1 MPGMDIEV
9 LQRQL
14 EREKRARKEAEKIAE
29 QKTREIFI
37 ANQELK
43 KFNDSLEELV
53 KDRTAELAK
62 ARDEAVEASLI
73 KSQFLANMSHELRTP
88 LNAIIGYS
96 EMLMEDA
103 ADSGDTL
110 IAGDLEKIN
119 TAGKH
124 LLALINDILDLSKIE
139 AGKMDMFIEHCD
151 LSGVIRDVLTTVHP
165 LIVKNKNVLE
175 VDTVPDIVTN
185 TDVTKLRQILLNLLS
200 NASKFTTG
208 GTIRVSVTRQ
218 AEGERRGFLISVSD
232 TGIGMTPEQIE
243 SLFQS
248 FTQGDSSTTRKYGGT
263 GLGLAI
269 SQRFCEMMGG
279 KIYVESTYGQGS
291 TFTVW
296 LPKQTDPS
304 EEVHAPYA
312 PSSIGDGDSV
322 CKLLVIDDDP
332 AIIDLMK
339 WYAGKENWSVASAL
353 NGKDGLRLAKEWSP
367 HLITLDVLMPGMD
380 GWSVLTSLK
389 NDPELADI
397 PVMML
402 SMTNDKS
409 LGYALG
415 ASEFLTKP
423 IQRERLMPVLS
434 KYMPDPRAGSILV
447 IEDDET
453 TGEMM
458 KKLLDR
464 EGYISSSAGNGRIAL
479 ERMETAAPQ
488 LILLDLMMPEMDGFE
503 FVTRLRK
510 HKKWSSIPVIVVT
523 AKHITEE
530 DRLRLNGYVSKIIQ
544 KGAFSK
550 QELLQEISSLIAGCS
565 CK

>member
-1 MPGMDIEV
+1 
-9 LQRQL
+9 
-14 EREKRARKEAEKIAE
+14 
-29 QKTREIFI
+29 
-37 ANQELK
+37 
-43 KFNDSLEELV
+43 
-53 KDRTAELAK
+53 
-62 ARDEAVEASLI
+62 
-73 KSQFLANMSHELRTP
+73 
-88 LNAIIGYS
+88 
-96 EMLMEDA
+96 
-103 ADSGDTL
+103 
-110 IAGDLEKIN
+110 
-119 TAGKH
+119 
-124 LLALINDILDLSKIE
+124 
-139 AGKMDMFIEHCD
+139 
-151 LSGVIRDVLTTVHP
+151 
-165 LIVKNKNVLE
+165 
-175 VDTVPDIVTN
+175 
-185 TDVTKLRQILLNLLS
+185 
-200 NASKFTTG
+200 
-208 GTIRVSVTRQ
+208 
-218 AEGERRGFLISVSD
+218 
-232 TGIGMTPEQIE
+232 
-243 SLFQS
+243 
-248 FTQGDSSTTRKYGGT
+248 
-263 GLGLAI
+263 
-269 SQRFCEMMGG
+269 
-279 KIYVESTYGQGS
+279 
-291 TFTVW
+291 
-296 LPKQTDPS
+296 
-304 EEVHAPYA
+304 
-312 PSSIGDGDSV
+312 
-322 CKLLVIDDDP
+322 
-332 AIIDLMK
+332 
-339 WYAGKENWSVASAL
+339 
-353 NGKDGLRLAKEWSP
+353 
-367 HLITLDVLMPGMD
+367 MD

-479 ERMETAAPQ
+479 ERMETSAPQ

>member
-1 MPGMDIEV
+1 MSDIEV
-9 LQRQL
+9 LRRQL

-37 ANQELK
+37 ANQELQ

-53 KDRTAELAK
+53 KERTAELAK
-62 ARDEAVEASLI
+62 ARDEAIEASLF

-96 EMLMEDA
+96 EMLIEDA
-103 ADSGDTL
+103 EDSGDTA

-124 LLALINDILDLSKIE
+124 LLSLINDILDLSKIE
-139 AGKMDMFIEHCD
+139 AGKMDMFIERCD
-151 LSGVIRDVLTTVHP
+151 LSAVVHDVLTTVHP
-165 LIVKNKNVLE
+165 LLVKNNNRLE
-175 VDTVPDIVTN
+175 VDAVPDIVTN

-200 NASKFTTG
+200 NASKFTTN
-208 GTIRVSVTRQ
+208 GTIRVSVSRQ
-218 AEGERRGFLISVSD
+218 MKGDRRGFLISVAD
-232 TGIGMTPEQIE
+232 TGIGMTSEQLD
-243 SLFQS
+243 SLFQA

-279 KIYVESTYGQGS
+279 KISVESVYGEGS
-291 TFTVW
+291 TFNVW
-296 LPKQTDPS
+296 LPKQTDPLEDVRELHS
-304 EEVHAPYA
+304 
-312 PSSIGDGDSV
+312 PSSFGEGGS
-322 CKLLVIDDDP
+322 CKLLVIDDDQ

-339 WYAGKENWSVASAL
+339 WYAGKEKWSIATAM
-353 NGKDGLRLAKEWSP
+353 NGKEGLRLAKEWHP
-367 HLITLDVLMPGMD
+367 HMITLDVLMPGMD
-380 GWSVLTSLK
+380 GWSVLTALK

-423 IQRERLMPVLS
+423 IQRERLVPVLS
-434 KYMPDPRAGSILV
+434 KYMPDPEAGSILV

-458 KKLLDR
+458 TKLLER
-464 EGYISSSAGNGRIAL
+464 EGYTAGSAGNGRIAL
-479 ERMETAAPQ
+479 ERLEISAPK

-510 HKKWSSIPVIVVT
+510 HEKWSSIPVIVVT

-550 QELLQEISSLIAGCS
+550 QELLQEISSLISGCS

>member
-1 MPGMDIEV
+1 MSDIEV
-9 LQRQL
+9 LRRLL
-14 EREKRARKEAEKIAE
+14 EREKRARMEAEEIAE
-29 QKTREIFI
+29 QKTREIFN

-53 KDRTAELAK
+53 KERTAELAK
-62 ARDEAVEASLI
+62 ARDEAIEASLF

-96 EMLMEDA
+96 EMLIEDA
-103 ADSGDTL
+103 ADSGDTAA
-110 IAGDLEKIN
+110 AGDLEKIN

-124 LLALINDILDLSKIE
+124 LLTLINDILDLSKIE
-139 AGKMDMFIEHCD
+139 AGKMDMYIERCD
-151 LSGVIRDVLTTVHP
+151 LSAVVHDVLATVRP
-165 LIVKNKNVLE
+165 LLIKNNNRLE
-175 VDTVPDIVTN
+175 VDAVPDIVTN

-200 NASKFTTG
+200 NASKFTTE
-208 GTIRVSVTRQ
+208 GTIRVSVSRQ
-218 AEGERRGFLISVSD
+218 MKSDRRGFLISIAD
-232 TGIGMTPEQIE
+232 TGIGMTAAQLDG
-243 SLFQS
+243 LFQA

-279 KIYVESTYGQGS
+279 KISVESAFGEGS
-291 TFTVW
+291 TFNVW
-296 LPKQTDPS
+296 LPKQTDPLEDGRERLS
-304 EEVHAPYA
+304 
-312 PSSIGDGDSV
+312 PSSLGEVGSD
-322 CKLLVIDDDP
+322 CKLLVIDDDQ
-332 AIIDLMK
+332 AVIDLMK
-339 WYAGKENWSVASAL
+339 RYAVKEKWSIATAM
-353 NGKDGLRLAKEWSP
+353 NGKDGLRLAKEWRP
-367 HLITLDVLMPGMD
+367 HMITLDVLMPGMD
-380 GWSVLTSLK
+380 GWSVLTALK

-423 IQRERLMPVLS
+423 IQRERLIPVLS
-434 KYMPDPRAGSILV
+434 KYMPDPEAGSILV

-458 KKLLDR
+458 TKLLAR
-464 EGYISSSAGNGRIAL
+464 EGYSAGSAGNGRIAL
-479 ERMETAAPQ
+479 DMMEISAPK

-510 HKKWSSIPVIVVT
+510 HGKWSSIPVIVVT

-544 KGAFSK
+544 KGSFSK
-550 QELLQEISSLIAGCS
+550 QELLQEISSLLSGCS

>member
-1 MPGMDIEV
+1 MPVMDIEV

-29 QKTREIFI
+29 QKTREIFF

-53 KDRTAELAK
+53 KERTAELAK

-103 ADSGDTL
+103 ADSGDTM

-124 LLALINDILDLSKIE
+124 LLSLINDILDLSKIE
-139 AGKMDMFIEHCD
+139 AGKMDMFIEQCD
-151 LSGVIRDVLTTVHP
+151 LANVISDVLSTVHP
-165 LIVKNKNVLE
+165 LIVKNNNALE
-175 VDTVPDIVTN
+175 VDTVPDIVMN

-208 GTIRVSVTRQ
+208 GTIRVSVTRH
-218 AEGERRGFLISVSD
+218 AEGGRRGFLISVSD

-243 SLFQS
+243 GLFQA

-279 KIYVESTYGQGS
+279 AIYVESTYGQGS

-304 EEVHAPYA
+304 VDAPMPQP
-312 PSSIGDGDSV
+312 PSPIGDGDSV
-322 CKLLVIDDDP
+322 YKLLVIDDDP

-339 WYAGKENWSVASAL
+339 WYAGKEHWSIASAL
-353 NGKDGLRLAKEWSP
+353 NGKDGLRLAKEWRP

-402 SMTNDKS
+402 SMTNDRS

-434 KYMPDPRAGSILV
+434 KYMPDPKAGSILV

-479 ERMETAAPQ
+479 ERMETAAPR

-510 HKKWSSIPVIVVT
+510 HENWSSIPVIVVT

-550 QELLQEISSLIAGCS
+550 QELLQEISSLISGCS